1 VCLSVDYCHVGRSMS
16 VDLLF
21 WIVAET
27 RTFEKDIFGLAGS
40 KHLGVLFINFSLSL
54 AQFYRVPLR
63 GFG

>member
-1 VCLSVDYCHVGRSMS
+1 MS